1 MRANVF
7 CYAKKDLEPGDVI
20 DGMGGYMTYGLIE
33 TLAGQGGEG
42 ASGGESGGAS
52 GG

>member
-1 MRANVF
+1 
-7 CYAKKDLEPGDVI
+7 
-20 DGMGGYMTYGLIE
+20 MGGYMTYGLIE